1 MTTVTAPGIGVGRQT
16 LNFVRHFFEMCI
28 PMCVGGFLLYFLAFS
43 WLPDLAGWGSP
54 PRAVPGGVAAPRR
67 ALPFGTNDGLDG
79 LPRHAVAPDPRDGGR
94 AIRDRAPDHHLRR
107 DRHAAGELAPD
118 PME

>member
-43 WLPDLAGWGSP
+43 WLPVLAGWGSLREQFP
-54 PRAVPGGVAAPRR
+54 EASLLLVALFLSAPMT
-67 ALPFGTNDGLDG
+67 A
-79 LPRHAVAPDPRDGGR
+79 
-94 AIRDRAPDHHLRR
+94 
-107 DRHAAGELAPD
+107 
-118 PME
+118 